1 MDIQSIHFYVKDTD
15 RIANL
20 FIKKMGMQDSGWI
33 DNGITNKYIL
43 GENLP
48 YFSVSSL
55 PALAC
60 FDDELSLH
68 PSGVRNIAFWVENL
82 DEIRRRIDRLDVKII
97 ADESIETLPALKIKG
112 WGSIDH
118 TIIQSPR
125 SSRSK
130 IKGWGSIDRTIIQ
143 SPRSSRSKIKGWGS
157 IDRTIIQSPKFSR
170 SKIKGWGSI
179 DRTIIQS
186 PKFSQLPARRAK
198 ATNAGTDLQNPI
210 TGIDHIVLNVPAG
223 ELDAAVAWYRE
234 IFDFQVE
241 QTFTINTDRSG
252 LFSKA
257 LISAC
262 GNIRFNINEP
272 SSPNSQVQEFLD
284 LNRGAGIQH
293 IALHTDNIFETVDRL
308 QQQGVEFLPIPTTY
322 YDRLKIRDRSW
333 IESLLTSNEL
343 QAIERLQ
350 ILVDWSKDA
359 PKSLLMQTFTK
370 PIFEQ
375 PTFFFEIIER
385 RVDSSTGGNRAQGFG
400 AGNFQALFEAVER
413 HQEQL

>member
-1 MDIQSIHFYVKDTD
+1 MDIQSIHFYVKDPD

-33 DNGITNKYIL
+33 DNGITSKYNL

-48 YFSVSSL
+48 CFSVSSS

-60 FDDELSLH
+60 FDDDLNLH
-68 PSGVRNIAFWVENL
+68 PSGVGNITFWVENL
-82 DEIRRRIDRLDVKII
+82 DEMRRRIDRLDVKII

-118 TIIQSPR
+118 TIIQSP
-125 SSRSK
+125 
-130 IKGWGSIDRTIIQ
+130 
-143 SPRSSRSKIKGWGS
+143 
-157 IDRTIIQSPKFSR
+157 
-170 SKIKGWGSI
+170 
-179 DRTIIQS
+179 
-186 PKFSQLPARRAK
+186 KFSQSNAR
-198 ATNAGTDLQNPI
+198 TDLQHPI

-252 LFSKA
+252 LSSKA

-272 SSPNSQVQEFLD
+272 SSSNSQVQEFLD

-293 IALHTDNIFETVDRL
+293 IALHTDRIFETVDRL

-322 YDRLKIRDRSW
+322 YDLLKIRDGGW

-343 QAIERLQ
+343 QALERLQ

-385 RVDSSTGGNRAQGFG
+385 RDRAQGFG

-413 HQEQL
+413 HQEQLR

>member
-1 MDIQSIHFYVKDTD
+1 MDIQSIHFYVKDLD

-20 FIKKMGMQDSGWI
+20 FIEKMGMQDSGSI
-33 DNGITNKYIL
+33 DNGTTSKYNL
-43 GENLP
+43 GEKPP
-48 YFSVSSL
+48 YFSVSSS
-55 PALAC
+55 PALDN
-60 FDDELSLH
+60 FDDRLSLH

-82 DEIRRRIDRLDVKII
+82 DEIRRRIERLDVKII
-97 ADESIETLPALKIKG
+97 ANESIETLPALKIKG
-112 WGSIDH
+112 WGSIEH
-118 TIIQSPR
+118 
-125 SSRSK
+125 
-130 IKGWGSIDRTIIQ
+130 
-143 SPRSSRSKIKGWGS
+143 
-157 IDRTIIQSPKFSR
+157 
-170 SKIKGWGSI
+170 
-179 DRTIIQS
+179 TIIQS

-223 ELDAAVAWYRE
+223 ELETAVAWYRE

-241 QTFTINTDRSG
+241 QTFIINTDRSG

-284 LNRGAGIQH
+284 FNRGAGIQH

-322 YDRLKIRDRSW
+322 YDRLKIRDGGW

-343 QAIERLQ
+343 QALERIQ
-350 ILVDWSKDA
+350 ILADWSESA

-385 RVDSSTGGNRAQGFG
+385 RDRAKGFG

-413 HQEQL
+413 HQEQLR